1 MPPTWNKVSDSTDAL
16 FIRYKL
22 QFECAVTIAL
32 ITCRSSLLA
41 FLRCLTQTFGQCKC
55 E

>member
-1 MPPTWNKVSDSTDAL
+1 MPPTWNKVSDSTDAW

-32 ITCRSSLLA
+32 ITCRSSL
-41 FLRCLTQTFGQCKC
+41 FSFSQMSDTSVRPV
-55 E
+55 